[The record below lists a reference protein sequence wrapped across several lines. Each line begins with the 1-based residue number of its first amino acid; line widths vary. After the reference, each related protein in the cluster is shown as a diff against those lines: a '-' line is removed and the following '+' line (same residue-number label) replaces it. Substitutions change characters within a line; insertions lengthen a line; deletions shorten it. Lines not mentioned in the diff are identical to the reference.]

1 LEERSSS
8 KDQTYDAEL
17 GHRCFMIEQ
26 LKQENRQLELD
37 SEALRKIA
45 NDERLKSEDCDAK
58 IAAVLAAAETQKQE
72 YEMQIAELN
81 GFVKKLNARIAKET
95 LLLQRVSMRE
105 IPG

>member
-1 LEERSSS
+1 MEEKSSS
-8 KDQTYDAEL
+8 KEKAYDAEL
-17 GHRCFMIEQ
+17 DHRCFMLEQ
-26 LKQENRQLELD
+26 MNQENRQLELD

-45 NDERLKSEDCDAK
+45 NHERLKSEDCDAK
-58 IAAVLAAAETQKQE
+58 IAAVLAAAETQKRE